1 MRANWTE
8 TAFRVL
14 TGADGNRGGDGL
26 SEVARRA
33 EAGNGLRHALSLS
46 MTKVADGLIDPK
58 LVLSWLLDAL
68 GAPDALVGALVPIR
82 EGGALLPQIM
92 LAGWVR
98 RLRQRK
104 WAWVT
109 GSAGQGLFAGAM
121 VLAALVLDGAAAGL
135 AICAALAGLA
145 VCRAGCS
152 VSYSDILGRTVGM
165 ARRGAVTGLAG
176 SVGAFGVLVF
186 AGLLI
191 SGLLQHRGAVIAAIA
206 LAAVLW
212 LAAALVF
219 SGLAEEPGDSDQG
232 GGILPDL
239 GILRDNPQL
248 WRFILVRGLLVSTA
262 LASPYLVLLA
272 SDAGQNALSGLGAM
286 VLASALASL
295 LSSYVWGRLADRS
308 SRRVLMRSG
317 MLGAAAMLTA
327 VALALAGLADAVW
340 AMPGA
345 LFVLMIAYHGVRQ
358 GRSIYL
364 IDMAPED
371 QRATY
376 TAVSNTVI
384 GGLLLAVGFLGGLG
398 SLAGPETTLA
408 GFAAMAVLAATVA
421 RGLDE
426 IETGDGG

>member
-1 MRANWTE
+1 MPAPWTE
-8 TAFRVL
+8 TAFRAL
-14 TGADGNRGGDGL
+14 TGARADRDGDGL
-26 SEVARRA
+26 SENARKA
-33 EAGNGLRHALSLS
+33 EPGNGLRHALSLS

-82 EGGALLPQIM
+82 EAGALLPQILM
-92 LAGWVR
+92 AGRVR

-104 WAWVT
+104 WAWVA
-109 GSAGQGLFAGAM
+109 GSAGQGLCAGAM
-121 VLAALVLDGAAAGL
+121 VLAALTLSGVAAGL

-145 VCRAGCS
+145 VCRAACS

-176 SVGAFGVLVF
+176 SVGSLGVLVF

-191 SGLLQHRGAVIAAIA
+191 SGMLQNRGAVIAAIA
-206 LAAVLW
+206 LAALLW

-219 SGLAEEPGDSDQG
+219 SGLVEDPGDSDG
-232 GGILPDL
+232 SGGILPDL
-239 GILRDNPQL
+239 SILRDNPQL
-248 WRFILVRGLLVSTA
+248 WRFILARGLLVSTA

-272 SDAGQNALSGLGAM
+272 SDAGQSALSGLGAM

-308 SRRVLMRSG
+308 SRLVLMRAG
-317 MLGAAAMLTA
+317 VLGAAAILAA

-345 LFVLMIAYHGVRQ
+345 LFGLMIAYHGVRQ

-364 IDMAPED
+364 IDMAPKD

-384 GGLLLAVGFLGGLG
+384 GGLLLAVGLLGGLG
-398 SLAGPETTLA
+398 SLAGPEATLA
-408 GFAAMAVLAATVA
+408 GFAVMALLAAVVA

-426 IETGDGG
+426 FGTPG